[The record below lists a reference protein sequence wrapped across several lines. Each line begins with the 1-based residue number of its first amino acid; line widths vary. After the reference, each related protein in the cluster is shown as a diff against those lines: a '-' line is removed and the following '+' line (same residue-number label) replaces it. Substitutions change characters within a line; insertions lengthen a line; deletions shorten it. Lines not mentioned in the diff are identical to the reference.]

1 MQKSITA
8 YNKAHAGKCTK
19 PELGRELHYEKYL
32 IEKLRLNMRNHLLQ
46 RNIPKPDINF
56 VIEQLSARVTE
67 KNILDVYGRPIA
79 LILQCLAKNELGKL
93 KSYTA
98 SYTKGYLPDGPKLQK

>member
-8 YNKAHAGKCTK
+8 FNQAHSGKCKK

-32 IEKLRLNMRNHLLQ
+32 IEKLVLNMRNHLLQ
-46 RNIPKPDINF
+46 RNINKGDIEF
-56 VIEQLSARVTE
+56 VIKRLRDTVTE

-79 LILQCLAKNELGKL
+79 LILQYMASGEISKL
-93 KSYTA
+93 KQFTA
-98 SYTKGYLPDGPKLQK
+98 SYKIGYNPDGPKQK